1 MISQVFE
8 GFLKITRCYFK
19 FSLNGQSL
27 DNLQLSAGQSV
38 EIEFSVGIPAESA
51 SQVSFKSYIFCM
63 CKNVMRIAK
72 NKFLIIVILT

>member
-8 GFLKITRCYFK
+8 GFLKITRYHFK

-27 DNLQLSAGQSV
+27 ENLQLSAGQSV

-51 SQVSFKSYIFCM
+51 SQVSFEFFFM
-63 CKNVMRIAK
+63 CENVMRTAK
-72 NKFLIIVILT
+72 KN

>member
-8 GFLKITRCYFK
+8 GFLKITRYHFK

-27 DNLQLSAGQSV
+27 ENLQLSAGQSV

-51 SQVSFKSYIFCM
+51 SQVSFKS
-63 CKNVMRIAK
+63 
-72 NKFLIIVILT
+72 